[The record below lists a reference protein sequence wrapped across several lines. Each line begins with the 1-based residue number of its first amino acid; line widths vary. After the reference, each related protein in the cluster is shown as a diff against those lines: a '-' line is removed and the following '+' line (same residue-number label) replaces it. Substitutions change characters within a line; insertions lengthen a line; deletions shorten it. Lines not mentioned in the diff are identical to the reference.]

1 MVFEDKHNNA
11 INNLLPYLVIPYKHP
26 LKYWHPKEK
35 KKKRMKTNN
44 LFYFFIEKKIE
55 GEI

>member
-26 LKYWHPKEK
+26 LKYWHPKGE
-35 KKKRMKTNN
+35 KKRMKTNN